1 MPRQKSQ
8 HVDDPRAVGK
18 RLKAAREAAGL
29 SQRQL
34 SFGGCSPAYISRI
47 ESGDRIPSLQLL
59 RELGR
64 RLGVSEDFLATGV
77 AESDRR
83 GTLVEAELAGR
94 LGDAATTR
102 TLYQE
107 ALDTSTDAE
116 ERADALEGL
125 GRLELYAGSA
135 QAAVKHFEQA
145 HAVRERDGLT
155 SPSLA
160 RGLGRAQ
167 AAVGDLDSALETY
180 ERSLAEAETRHEPL
194 EVMRLAALLA
204 EALADSGDLDR
215 AEEAAT
221 RALEAE
227 PEALDPLARARLVAS
242 RPGAGRGTDAS
253 ASSAH
258 RALAL
263 LELSE
268 DTNTLGLA
276 HRVAAAAALVR
287 GDPEDALR
295 RLDAAW
301 PLVERGGSPLDRA
314 QHLLGK
320 ARAVAQLDRG
330 EEAESLVLDTTE
342 GLKGARPQDAG
353 RAYSLA
359 ADVYLE
365 LERPERAQELYE
377 QAAECL
383 EQSTPTPYLA
393 EVYAK
398 LASLHE
404 AEGRGDRA
412 FEYEARARH
421 AGQSAPRIHA

>member
-34 SFGGCSPAYISRI
+34 SFSGCSPAYISRI

-64 RLGVSEDFLATGV
+64 RLRVSEDFLATG
-77 AESDRR
+77 ADESGRS

-94 LGDAATTR
+94 LGDAATAR
-102 TLYQE
+102 ALFQE
-107 ALDTSTDAE
+107 ALESSADAG

-125 GRLELYAGSA
+125 GRLALHADDPH
-135 QAAVKHFEQA
+135 AALKAFEQA
-145 HAVRERDGLT
+145 LAARERDGLT

-160 RGLGRAQ
+160 QSLGRAQ
-167 AAVGDLDSALETY
+167 AALGDLDPALETY
-180 ERSLAEAETRHEPL
+180 ELGLAEAERKDDLL

-215 AEEAAT
+215 AEEAAE

-227 PEALDPLARARLVAS
+227 HEALDPLARARLLWS
-242 RPGAGRGTDAS
+242 RPGAEAS
-253 ASSAH
+253 TSSAH

-263 LELSE
+263 LELAE
-268 DTNTLGLA
+268 DADALGLA
-276 HRVAAAAALVR
+276 HRVTAVAALER
-287 GDPEDALR
+287 GEPKVGLR
-295 RLDAAW
+295 RLEAAW
-301 PLVERGGSPLDRA
+301 PLVERSGSPLERA
-314 QHLLGK
+314 QHLL
-320 ARAVAQLDRG
+320 ARARAEAQLG
-330 EEAESLVLDTTE
+330 SAEEAESLVRKTVE
-342 GLKGARPQDAG
+342 GLKETTSQDAG

-359 ADVYLE
+359 ADVYQE
-365 LERPERAQELYE
+365 LGRPDRAQELYE

-383 EQSTPTPYLA
+383 EQSMPTRYLA

-421 AGQSAPRIHA
+421 AGQGAPRIHA